1 MSADALVARLA
12 ARPPLTHLDPLDDS
26 LGSLGRV
33 IRTNEGMTPETEQ
46 VLANARTRLDALRAA
61 LSVLSDPT
69 ADTVLIAKVRA
80 IVAGVDVD
88 DLGSEPASYICAD
101 AFDEIA
107 ALLAGGDR

>member
-26 LGSLGRV
+26 LGYLGRV

-61 LSVLSDPT
+61 LSVLPDPT
-69 ADTVLIAKVRA
+69 ADTVLLAKVRE
-80 IVAGVDVD
+80 IVAEWEERGATWCMT
-88 DLGSEPASYICAD
+88 S
-101 AFDEIA
+101 IA